1 MNLNMEEETAGHRSG
16 EEYFRKKKKEELRP
30 LGGKE
35 FDIFEENILV

>member
-1 MNLNMEEETAGHRSG
+1 MNVNMEEETAGHTG